1 MTIAEVIIDVA
12 VAGIVV
18 AAILYCLYVVVGWAR
33 RRQKR
38 AYAIGAALAPF
49 MSMGLVV
56 DPDFRIVHEAKQHK
70 KREEDEP
77 GDPPND
83 EDVAVAVEPPP
94 ESPRPEVNPCAR
106 HRYERGTGS
115 CSRSLPVSMRTH
127 NAGTNARV
135 RRRRVS
141 NGVWGFFLR
150 SA

>member
-1 MTIAEVIIDVA
+1 MPLLQVIIDVVLA
-12 VAGIVV
+12 ALVVAGI
-18 AAILYCLYVVVGWAR
+18 LYGLHLVVGWAR

-83 EDVAVAVEPPP
+83 ESDGVSADAPPEPP
-94 ESPRPEVNPCAR
+94 RPKVKRVLA
-106 HRYERGTGS
+106 
-115 CSRSLPVSMRTH
+115 RSLRIRKQATF
-127 NAGTNARV
+127 A
-135 RRRRVS
+135 
-141 NGVWGFFLR
+141 
-150 SA
+150 